1 MNESS
6 TATTAAALSK
16 EEQSA
21 LKALQDILH
30 NRIMQKKGEIHESHS
45 EVYTGS
51 LSKEIETLHW
61 VLAKI
66 LTLKREY
73 TTLNSRSNNKNSN
86 ISREEVNQTRRG
98 RRRTTT
104 VTTKKEQV

>member
-73 TTLNSRSNNKNSN
+73 TTLNPRSSSSSS
-86 ISREEVNQTRRG
+86 IGMEEMNQRRRG
-98 RRRTTT
+98 RTTT

>member
-1 MNESS
+1 MHSTCQTQSVNKMINESV
-6 TATTAAALSK
+6 AF
-16 EEQSA
+16 EESQ
-21 LKALQDILH
+21 LKTLQDILH

-73 TTLNSRSNNKNSN
+73 TTLNSRSSNKNSVSN
-86 ISREEVNQTRRG
+86 R
-98 RRRTTT
+98 
-104 VTTKKEQV
+104 